1 MGGAIYFQSHFNKNV
16 LVYMKNNAFE
26 ANIANEGGGAIF
38 FTRSTEVYMDE
49 CEFKSNK
56 VGQSGGAIFSKDS
69 DLNFLNCNFV
79 YNQVGFSYVKNI
91 STNTEI
97 NEVKKVF
104 KLRHPVPIPKGGGAI
119 CFCTDYAKQEK
130 LLYTSN
136 TYFSYN
142 NAYNCTNS
150 EESEGDELLFSGNVK
165 WQSFEDS
172 MNFEIN
178 NYY

>member
-1 MGGAIYFQSHFNKNV
+1 MQ
-16 LVYMKNNAFE
+16 
-26 ANIANEGGGAIF
+26 
-38 FTRSTEVYMDE
+38 
-49 CEFKSNK
+49 
-56 VGQSGGAIFSKDS
+56 
-69 DLNFLNCNFV
+69 
-79 YNQVGFSYVKNI
+79 
-91 STNTEI
+91 
-97 NEVKKVF
+97 
-104 KLRHPVPIPKGGGAI
+104 
-119 CFCTDYAKQEK
+119 
-130 LLYTSN
+130 N